1 MIFQNL
7 SHVEIKY
14 EELHQFLDLG
24 NGRETTETQCRSRRV
39 NSQFVLSIS
48 FKVRSYVADGIRLAH
63 VGYAPG
69 GTWRGILAGNAPIQ
83 TYGVWMN
90 FVKNPRI
97 SALHPVCSL
106 CQDINHKLLV
116 HRCPSS
122 HPSVCVHDRLDVVLD
137 VFLLSALIV

>member
-24 NGRETTETQCRSRRV
+24 SGRETTERQCRSRRI
-39 NSQFVLSIS
+39 NSQF
-48 FKVRSYVADGIRLAH
+48 VRSYVASSDDDGIRLAH

-97 SALHPVCSL
+97 SALHPVCSF

-116 HRCPSS
+116 HRCPFL
-122 HPSVCVHDRLDVVLD
+122 HPSVHVHNGLDVVLN
-137 VFLLSALIV
+137 VFLLSALVV